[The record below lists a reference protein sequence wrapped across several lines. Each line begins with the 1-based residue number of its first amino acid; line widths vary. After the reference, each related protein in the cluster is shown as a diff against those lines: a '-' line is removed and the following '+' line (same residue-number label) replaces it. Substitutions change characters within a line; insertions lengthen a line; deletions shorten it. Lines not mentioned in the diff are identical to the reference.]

1 MLQNLKNKSLIINQI
16 IVLIALI
23 MLGTIGFLSLSA
35 MKEAADQ
42 MGQGKDVVADI
53 LPPPLYLIEAQLIS
67 YDLLTVSMAERQPLI
82 DKLKSLKN
90 DYDSRNEYWTA
101 SSLDHELKTSLMGE
115 QRKHADL
122 FWREALEKF
131 IPAIK
136 ENQEEAAKFSMQT
149 LRKHYEAH
157 RQGVVLTVISGN
169 KYASEKLGL
178 LTQTEKSSYLQLGLA
193 VVFGCALVLLFSVPT
208 INRIYRSLHEA
219 EEAAS
224 AIYDGD
230 LSYVMPVANNNE
242 VGELLKKISAM
253 RNNLREIVITL
264 YQNVETVTQAA
275 GELVCTANNSSEVS
289 STQSDAASSI
299 AAAIEELSVS
309 INQVETHAREA
320 REVTQASGRES
331 AEGGRIINSAT
342 DEMRLISSAVKDA
355 AKTVGELEGFSG
367 QISSIVN
374 VIKGIADQTNLLAL
388 NAAIEAARAGE
399 QGRGFA
405 VVADEVRT
413 LANRTAKSTQEITS
427 MICKIQQGV
436 QRAVQEMESGVR
448 LVNEGVN
455 LATKA
460 GNSVTA
466 IQKSNQHVIITM
478 DEIAFALKEQVSATR
493 EISNKI
499 EHIADGAEENSI
511 TVAQTATSA
520 YKLEEL
526 AKQLNHLASKFKI
539 A

>member
-526 AKQLNHLASKFKI
+526 EKQLNHLASKFKI